1 MSPWACVNV
10 SYFPVWLNITFLERG
25 QNIHTH
31 TTHTHTTHAHPHTHR
46 LSANFC
52 DTAGG
57 FCDLFVNLQPP
68 ECSKASEGENSVM
81 PSTCCPYYKSAMAK
95 FCDSIDEVK
104 MAEYIKESGACE
116 DTAGCYSSGS
126 VNRAGILISKLYVI
140 PSLENVAET
149 MVLPLVATST
159 LTR

>member
-1 MSPWACVNV
+1 MQKDQLCTMLGEKAK
-10 SYFPVWLNITFLERG
+10 
-25 QNIHTH
+25 
-31 TTHTHTTHAHPHTHR
+31 
-46 LSANFC
+46 ANFC

-68 ECSKASEGENSVM
+68 ECSKASECENSVM

-126 VNRAGILISKLYVI
+126 VNRAGTLIFRLYVI